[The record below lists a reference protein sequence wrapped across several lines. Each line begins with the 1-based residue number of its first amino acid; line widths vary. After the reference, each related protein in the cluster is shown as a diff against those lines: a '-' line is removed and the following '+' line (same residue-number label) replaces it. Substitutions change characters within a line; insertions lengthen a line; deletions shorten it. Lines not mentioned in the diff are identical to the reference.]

1 MIINA
6 SVECK
11 ELIDIGECDKGFIS
25 NPSNY
30 ECECYG
36 SWLVSRKSLVNK
48 LVECSFGEECTEN
61 FEETRL
67 VEINLTECKHILA
80 HCTLCSFQYFLQL
93 MLELSLLW
101 LVLKKRCYL
110 C

>member
-1 MIINA
+1 M
-6 SVECK
+6 SVNVMDPVYLDYKNCK
-11 ELIDIGECDKGFIS
+11 C
-25 NPSNY
+25 
-30 ECECYG
+30 
-36 SWLVSRKSLVNK
+36 RKSLLNK

-93 MLELSLLW
+93 TLELSLF
-101 LVLKKRCYL
+101 
-110 C
+110 

>member
-36 SWLVSRKSLVNK
+36 SWLV
-48 LVECSFGEECTEN
+48 
-61 FEETRL
+61 RL
-67 VEINLTECKHILA
+67 
-80 HCTLCSFQYFLQL
+80 
-93 MLELSLLW
+93 
-101 LVLKKRCYL
+101 
-110 C
+110 